1 VASQTH
7 FLVFAVTEK
16 NQKASVSETGG
27 MVVSLPFWK
36 LKAHAKLH
44 GEGQKRI
51 SSEAEE
57 LRGECMSD
65 FRFLKNQELI
75 DKLQVFVSLEKKTT
89 AEIVAVIAEVDRR
102 KLFLDLGHTSLFSYL
117 TTELGH
123 TPASAQRRIDAARML
138 SVVPELKT
146 DLQTGALNLM
156 QISVV
161 SQGLRQKK
169 KEDSKV
175 SVGVSEKREI
185 LMRVKGLDLMQT
197 QRLVSQA
204 LDLDVQI
211 QERKHVQKDE
221 SLRVELTLSKEQ
233 QARLQRAR
241 EILSH
246 KHPSLGW
253 AELFSVLAEDFMRRR
268 DPRREPKCRAPS
280 ENLSRRPKNTNSM
293 VSTSNSTS
301 VTHSTST
308 STSTSTSNMEAV
320 LGQKST
326 DKQDCFES
334 AWKPVA
340 MADQHRI
347 HKGDGLSKHRP
358 RIKRK
363 AVPLAIKREIFRRD
377 RDCQWRDPITKTK
390 CRSRFQLEVDH
401 LKPVSVGGKNHPTN
415 LQILCDVHNRLKWER
430 RSRGIEQ
437 RRSRA
442 SRGRDGNHTK

>member
-1 VASQTH
+1 
-7 FLVFAVTEK
+7 
-16 NQKASVSETGG
+16 
-27 MVVSLPFWK
+27 
-36 LKAHAKLH
+36 
-44 GEGQKRI
+44 
-51 SSEAEE
+51 
-57 LRGECMSD
+57 MSD

-293 VSTSNSTS
+293 VSTSNATS
-301 VTHSTST
+301 VKLMQKNETPIVDSR
-308 STSTSTSNMEAV
+308 MEAV
-320 LGQKST
+320 LGQKSANNQFCLASAPQPAAMV
-326 DKQDCFES
+326 DQDSTHKRNHPDGKLSLIKRRTSDDQKTSQQLE
-334 AWKPVA
+334 KP
-340 MADQHRI
+340 QTHNT
-347 HKGDGLSKHRP
+347 L
-358 RIKRK
+358 IKRK
-363 AVPLAIKREIFRRD
+363 AIPLAAKREIHQRD
-377 RDCQWRDPITKTK
+377 QHCQWRDPITKRE

-401 LKPVSVGGKNHPTN
+401 RTPVCRGGGNHKEN
-415 LQILCDVHNRLKWER
+415 LQILCDVHNRLKWRKER
-430 RSRGIEQ
+430 LSRTNQAHGL
-437 RRSRA
+437 
-442 SRGRDGNHTK
+442 NC